1 MANPMMQMLG
11 QSVGKRMPNNPLAM
25 IAEFRKFA
33 QGMTPEKAGAEI
45 EKLLTSGRM
54 TKEQF
59 EEYKK
64 ILNLHDD
71 LSIDCIIEHYKIE
84 LANWSISNFISECD
98 LKSMIDAFKFFLWD

>member
-11 QSVGKRMPNNPLAM
+11 QSVGKRMPNNPIAM

-54 TKEQF
+54 AKEQF
-59 EEYKK
+59 EE
-64 ILNLHDD
+64 
-71 LSIDCIIEHYKIE
+71 
-84 LANWSISNFISECD
+84 
-98 LKSMIDAFKFFLWD
+98 LKEQAKFFMQFLK